1 MSYELDGWDYHAYQ
15 MKVDRARDKHATISE
30 FGLNKQEIAKH
41 EEYLE
46 QNKDNIVQ
54 TFVPKTMSFMD
65 KWQYIVNNNFAIYNN
80 RGKNKIMCCLQFG
93 GNLEFFE
100 GFPNEKP
107 LTSATNKQG
116 VIVDMKTKISTM
128 TTTINIFILM
138 TPLTKTYGLLNE
150 KQQFFLK
157 NY

>member
-30 FGLNKQEIAKH
+30 FGLNKLEIAKH

-65 KWQYIVNNNFAIYNN
+65 KWQYLSLIHI
-80 RGKNKIMCCLQFG
+80 
-93 GNLEFFE
+93 
-100 GFPNEKP
+100 
-107 LTSATNKQG
+107 
-116 VIVDMKTKISTM
+116 
-128 TTTINIFILM
+128 
-138 TPLTKTYGLLNE
+138 
-150 KQQFFLK
+150 
-157 NY
+157 